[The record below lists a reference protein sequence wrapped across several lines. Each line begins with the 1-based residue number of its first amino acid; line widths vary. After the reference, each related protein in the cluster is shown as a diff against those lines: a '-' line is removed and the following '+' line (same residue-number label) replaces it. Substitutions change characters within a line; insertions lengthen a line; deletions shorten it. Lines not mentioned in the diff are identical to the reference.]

1 MDKNDNDRV
10 VKDDTQPPKSKKEEG
25 DRFKFKKNGKLNKA
39 EVQEL
44 KRTCN
49 SILDWVRVPTFPPI
63 SLPLHSRNI
72 MQEDTEVMEWEE
84 MGKEEK
90 LEKARKKKEKWKV
103 ARMINLITMEM
114 VEKAVSRSENS
125 HVKQILEDTIQ
136 EGWRRIMRKE
146 EKVEKAKKKKE
157 RRKLTRMVKLITM
170 EMVEK
175 AVSQ

>member
-10 VKDDTQPPKSKKEEG
+10 VKDDTRLPKSKKEEG

-63 SLPLHSRNI
+63 SLPLNSRNI
-72 MQEDTEVMEWEE
+72 MQEETEDMEWEE

-90 LEKARKKKEKWKV
+90 LEKARQKKEKWEV
-103 ARMINLITMEM
+103 ARMVNQITLEM
-114 VEKAVSRSENS
+114 FEKAVTESETS
-125 HVKQILEDTIQ
+125 LVKQILEDIIQ
-136 EGWRRIMRKE
+136 EGWRRIMGKE

-157 RRKLTRMVKLITM
+157 KW
-170 EMVEK
+170 EK
-175 AVSQ
+175 IKDG